1 MHVLLHEEWIV
12 SHCIQLSPAFV
23 DGEDG
28 MHAISHIEVVLVDA
42 VSDGQTKMLP
52 RDELVEIGRKGR
64 ALEVVFEDLLDESHF
79 GLRFS
84 HIIGI
89 YSTAKQSNS

>member
-1 MHVLLHEEWIV
+1 M
-12 SHCIQLSPAFV
+12 

-42 VSDGQTKMLP
+42 VSDGQPKGLP

-64 ALEVVFEDLLDESHF
+64 ALEVVFEDLLDDSHF
-79 GLRFS
+79 GL
-84 HIIGI
+84 
-89 YSTAKQSNS
+89 